1 MGNQSISVDTLPN
14 NISNSPP
21 SLASAMPLSPSYRQQ
36 PQQQHQQQKQQ
47 QASLNSSNAQLIN
60 SPPLQSSSPQE
71 QQSGSPPNRFES
83 TTLNQQLSIDV
94 FILLI
99 LSPIL
104 FSKLLKTY
112 MSLLLMLSFTPKFK
126 KLCHFTNISSF
137 LTIFAGLVLNQYT
150 TNCARE

>member
-21 SLASAMPLSPSYRQQ
+21 SLASAMPSSPSYRQQ
-36 PQQQHQQQKQQ
+36 PQQQHQQQLQQQKQQ

-94 FILLI
+94 FILLDRLI
-99 LSPIL
+99 PN
-104 FSKLLKTY
+104 T
-112 MSLLLMLSFTPKFK
+112 FTHPVFK
-126 KLCHFTNISSF
+126 IIKNIH
-137 LTIFAGLVLNQYT
+137 VLAFN
-150 TNCARE
+150 A